1 MLFLFDP
8 GSFRAEMV
16 EEAPKHPRIRKLLNQ
31 LQQWCSQGWGR
42 QAEVA
47 RALGVFPQTVSAW
60 FADQKQPTG
69 EQALAIQEFLRA
81 QRRRRPG
88 PPAS

>member
-1 MLFLFDP
+1 LLFLFDP

-16 EEAPKHPRIRKLLNQ
+16 EAPKNPRIRKLLNE
-31 LQQWCSQGWGR
+31 LQQWCSQEWGR

-47 RALGVFPQTVSAW
+47 RVLGVFPQTVSAW

-69 EQALAIQEFLRA
+69 EQALAILEFLKA
-81 QRRRRPG
+81 QRRRRPPG